1 MEVEGKGWGA
11 QKERDS
17 CEHWKEGSRKSSPMM
32 WCLSGLG
39 TWQKVSG
46 KRRAEKSR
54 AEERRGGEEKG
65 GEGRRR
71 GGKGGV
77 RRGRGRKEGKGREG
91 KNEGKGHLDREVS
104 VSRFIEMET
113 EWSVWNRAEH
123 SVPLER
129 DFHPLVQQSYLG
141 FIKKHSGVSPSGVQ
155 I

>member
-1 MEVEGKGWGA
+1 MDLEP
-11 QKERDS
+11 D
-17 CEHWKEGSRKSSPMM
+17 RKSQ
-32 WCLSGLG
+32 GREE
-39 TWQKVSG
+39 Q
-46 KRRAEKSR
+46 RRAEQRS
-54 AEERRGGEEKG
+54 G
-65 GEGRRR
+65 GEG
-71 GGKGGV
+71 
-77 RRGRGRKEGKGREG
+77 GRKEGKGREG